1 LEDLEQLEVPKVI
14 SIEEARNMVSQLIS
28 FTKAHSL
35 FSDEFDLLSLNAT
48 FKDLYNSA
56 LKQSKIHQ
64 YFQ

>member
-1 LEDLEQLEVPKVI
+1 LEDLEQLEVSKIV
-14 SIEEARNMVSQLIS
+14 SIAKARDMVTQLVL

-35 FSDEFDLLSLNAT
+35 FSEELDLLSLKVT
-48 FKDLYNSA
+48 FKDLYNYA

>member
-1 LEDLEQLEVPKVI
+1 LEDLEQPEVPKVV
-14 SIEEARNMVSQLIS
+14 SIAEVRDVVIQLIS

-35 FSDEFDLLSLNAT
+35 FSEELDLLSLNAT

>member
-1 LEDLEQLEVPKVI
+1 LENLEQPKIPKVV
-14 SIEEARNMVSQLIS
+14 SITKARDMVIQLIS

-35 FSDEFDLLSLNAT
+35 FNEELDLLSLNAIL
-48 FKDLYNSA
+48 KDLYNFA